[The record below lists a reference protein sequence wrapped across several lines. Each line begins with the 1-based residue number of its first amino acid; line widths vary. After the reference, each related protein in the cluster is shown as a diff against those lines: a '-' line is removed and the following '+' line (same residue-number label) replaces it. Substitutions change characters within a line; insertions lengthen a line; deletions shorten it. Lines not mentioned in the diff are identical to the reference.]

1 MIVGLGVDAA
11 EVERFIDWA
20 NYSPER
26 LAKILTAQEIAYCL
40 SVPAKSAE
48 RFAARFAAKEAAF
61 KALNAFFAP
70 PVGLMEFCQSVE
82 VVLAP
87 SGAPL
92 LNVQLN
98 KLGIAKQ
105 LSLLVTITHTDLIAV
120 AVVIAQDFGR

>member
-20 NYSPER
+20 NYAPER
-26 LAKILTAQEIAYCL
+26 LAKVLTDREVAYCL

-61 KALNAFFAP
+61 KALNAFFASP
-70 PVGLMEFCQSVE
+70 FGLMDFCQSVE

-87 SGAPL
+87 SGAPFL
-92 LNVQLN
+92 DVQFN
-98 KLGIAKQ
+98 KLGIAKP
-105 LSLLVTITHTDLIAV
+105 LSLLVTITHTNLVAV
-120 AVVIAQDFGR
+120 AVVIAQEVGS

>member
-61 KALNAFFAP
+61 KALNAFFVP

-98 KLGIAKQ
+98 KLGITKQ
-105 LSLLVTITHTDLIAV
+105 LSLLVTITHTNLIAV
-120 AVVIAQDFGR
+120 AVVIAQDFGC